1 MTLIYAFRD
10 KDGVWHGDPDAAV
23 LEPVPGA
30 GTLTLPPGLPQQTSM
45 FAGQKLHVLY
55 AACELEASQTSY
67 RLDDGESVQASWR
80 VHELLEPAYRLPP
93 AATPNSLPAQPHPRP
108 AVPGVKLEFGAP
120 HRRYCLTA
128 EPAQD
133 GRTELTI
140 LVCSS
145 DGIIHGE
152 LSGEL
157 DPRDFQDIGRLLTAA
172 ANAYPTVEPPA
183 PQPPATTAASAKA
196 PAAHPGAAWTSEA
209 EQRLRDAHRIGT
221 SLHQMA
227 SDLGRSENSIRWKL
241 HGLKLA
247 PYPADLVPAQPTET
261 APKQP
266 KAYTVEEKRKAHPN
280 AYMPWTDQDEKD
292 LAARC
297 AGGALLAQ
305 LAQEF
310 GRNEG
315 AIASRLMKIGAV
327 GPAADQAREFGG

>member
-10 KDGVWHGDPDAAV
+10 EDGSWHGDPDAVV

-30 GTLTLPPGLPQQTSM
+30 GTLTIPLGPQEQPCL
-45 FAGQKLHVLY
+45 FAGQRLHVLY
-55 AACELEASQTSY
+55 APCDVEASQTSY
-67 RLDDGESVQASWR
+67 RLDNGESLPASWR
-80 VHELLEPAYRLPP
+80 VHELLAPAYRLPP
-93 AATPNSLPAQPHPRP
+93 APTSLPTQPHPRP
-108 AVPGVKLEFGAP
+108 TMPEVKLEFGDP

-128 EPAQD
+128 QPAQD
-133 GRTELTI
+133 GRMELTV

-152 LSGEL
+152 LTGEL
-157 DPRDFQDIGRLLTAA
+157 DPRDLSDIGRLITAA
-172 ANAYPTVEPPA
+172 ARACPTPEPPR
-183 PQPPATTAASAKA
+183 PQPPATTAASVKRK
-196 PAAHPGAAWTSEA
+196 AAHPGAAWTAEA
-209 EQRLRDAHRIGT
+209 EQHLRDAHRAGS
-221 SLHQMA
+221 SLQQLA

-247 PYPADLVPAQPTET
+247 PYPADLVPTQPTET

-280 AYMPWTDQDEKD
+280 AYTPWTDQEEKD
-292 LAARC
+292 LAAGC
-297 AGGALLAQ
+297 ARGVLLAQ

-327 GPAADQAREFGG
+327 GPAADEAREFGG